1 VTSSSRVRERCSAAQ
16 DLSGERAPEGM
27 AFAGAAALER
37 GHDLDEVFEP
47 YLRPASGVRA
57 SSSECSFERPGAEH
71 RQRKGSYLASAGKRR
86 SVTGADRSIRV

>member
-1 VTSSSRVRERCSAAQ
+1 
-16 DLSGERAPEGM
+16 M

-86 SVTGADRSIRV
+86 QAQVSDRRRPLDSRVNAALSIVQSRDTGGS